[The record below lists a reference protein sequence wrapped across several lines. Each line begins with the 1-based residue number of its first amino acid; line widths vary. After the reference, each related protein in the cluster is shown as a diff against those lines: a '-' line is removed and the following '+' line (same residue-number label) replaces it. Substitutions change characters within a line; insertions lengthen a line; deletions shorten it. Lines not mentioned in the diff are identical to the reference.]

1 MVWDCIVL
9 TVLFMNGAIL
19 SSSRGDYVRLGGLLF
34 SILMIL
40 KHAMFSLTFWQRSLI
55 LFERLLL

>member
-34 SILMIL
+34 FNFDDTEEC
-40 KHAMFSLTFWQRSLI
+40 HV
-55 LFERLLL
+55 